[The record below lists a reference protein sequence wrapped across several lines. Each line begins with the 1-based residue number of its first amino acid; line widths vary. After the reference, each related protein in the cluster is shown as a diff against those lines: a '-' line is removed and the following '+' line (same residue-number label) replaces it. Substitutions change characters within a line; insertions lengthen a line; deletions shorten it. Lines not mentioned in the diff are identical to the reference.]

1 MPREG
6 AIIFGDLIGK
16 LDVLRVECPPKCGR
30 SGRYR
35 LADLLM
41 RYGRDE
47 KLFAFTDDITA
58 NCTRK
63 NARSDGDPCGAI
75 LPISQGFFDARNSG
89 ATHVSHLGATV
100 RW

>member
-1 MPREG
+1 MPSDG

-16 LDVLRVECPPKCGR
+16 LDVLRIECPKCGR

-41 RYGRDE
+41 RYGRNE
-47 KLFAFTDDITA
+47 KVFAFTEDVTA

-63 NARSDGDPCGAI
+63 QGRGDRDPCAAI
-75 LPISQGFFDARNSG
+75 CPDLPKVVLWVTSRLASIIPRPARII
-89 ATHVSHLGATV
+89 
-100 RW
+100 R